1 MLANIK
7 QIVEELAGG
16 VCLGDDA
23 KDRVALGAN
32 ALNFVANLR
41 GFSVS
46 ASHIVRTHVR
56 YLDDEVRQER

>member
-1 MLANIK
+1 MQANIK

-23 KDRVALGAN
+23 KDCVALGAN
-32 ALNFVANLR
+32 ALDFVANLR
-41 GFSVS
+41 GSSVS
-46 ASHIVRTHVR
+46 ASHIFRTRAR